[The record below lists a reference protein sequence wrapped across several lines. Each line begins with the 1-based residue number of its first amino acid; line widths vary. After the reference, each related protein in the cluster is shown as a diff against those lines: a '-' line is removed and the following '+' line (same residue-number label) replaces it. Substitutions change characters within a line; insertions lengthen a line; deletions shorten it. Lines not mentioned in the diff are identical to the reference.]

1 VRDAIAYSNR
11 YYSRSRTGALP
22 GADSAPQKAT
32 IPLSGLSLK
41 RALIPSGYTP
51 LAQRGALPV
60 VFLPLFFDAP
70 TSF

>member
-1 VRDAIAYSNR
+1 LRIPIDKSG
-11 YYSRSRTGALP
+11 SKTGTLP
-22 GADSAPQKAT
+22 GADDAPEKAT

-51 LAQRGALPV
+51 LAQRGLLPV

-70 TSF
+70 ANF